1 MKPFAEIVVHL
12 PSMNKLQLIS
22 CRGFVVAAFLAIAAF
37 QAGCVTVVDNTTP
50 GAALYVRGELQS
62 NIDRRFEVAERA
74 AMKAITELQFSKI
87 EEKKDALVA
96 IITARTAEDT
106 RITVKVE
113 RSSDTLSTVRIRAG
127 VLGNEKLAY
136 TILGKI
142 KEAL

>member
-1 MKPFAEIVVHL
+1 MKPLARIVVHL
-12 PSMNKLQLIS
+12 PSMNKFQLIS
-22 CRGFVVAAFLAIAAF
+22 SRGLVVAAFLAIAAF

-50 GAALYVRGELQS
+50 GSAVYIRGELQS
-62 NIDRRFEVAERA
+62 NIDRRFEIAERA

-106 RITVKVE
+106 RVTVKVE
-113 RSSDTLSTVRIRAG
+113 RTSDTLSTIRIRAG

-136 TILGKI
+136 TILSRI

>member
-1 MKPFAEIVVHL
+1 
-12 PSMNKLQLIS
+12 
-22 CRGFVVAAFLAIAAF
+22 
-37 QAGCVTVVDNTTP
+37 
-50 GAALYVRGELQS
+50 LQS
-62 NIDRRFEVAERA
+62 NIDRRFEIAERA

-113 RSSDTLSTVRIRAG
+113 RTSDTISTVRIRAG
-127 VLGNEKLAY
+127 VLGNEKLAH
-136 TILGKI
+136 TILSRI